1 MGQAY
6 LCPAGHCVILPGLC
20 MMSGAGSLPQGIQ
33 KKSKCPRTQVL
44 SLAPQLGCDISGAA
58 ATVRARM
65 GGRGHRASRLSSSG
79 LPVTDYEDV
88 FLLDPL
94 LACGQRIPLYL
105 SKPPQQVRGS
115 LPPGFP
121 FLSMKV
127 WEDKLPFLFSQ
138 AMGSRKLLLPPA
150 IMSPSVHPSSSQ
162 ACSSTRLSEAE
173 MIALAGLLQMS
184 QGELSSNSLASPLT
198 SSSCPDPVSASEDP
212 GSNGGQSCSGSTDPC
227 PTQTPDT
234 PHP

>member
-6 LCPAGHCVILPGLC
+6 PCPAGHCVILPGLC

-33 KKSKCPRTQVL
+33 KKSKCPRIQVL
-44 SLAPQLGCDISGAA
+44 FLAPQLSWDISGTA

-65 GGRGHRASRLSSSG
+65 GGRGHQASQLSSSG
-79 LPVTDYEDV
+79 LPVTNYEDV

-121 FLSMKV
+121 FLSMQGV
-127 WEDKLPFLFSQ
+127 GGQTSLPVFS
-138 AMGSRKLLLPPA
+138 GNG
-150 IMSPSVHPSSSQ
+150 
-162 ACSSTRLSEAE
+162 LSEAAAPTCHHVPLCASLL
-173 MIALAGLLQMS
+173 ISGLLFHLAERGRDDCS
-184 QGELSSNSLASPLT
+184 RWSAADEPGRAEL
-198 SSSCPDPVSASEDP
+198 
-212 GSNGGQSCSGSTDPC
+212 
-227 PTQTPDT
+227 
-234 PHP
+234 